1 MNEQEMNQQPNPFY
15 LLIDRQID
23 AISDPSPLYRCS
35 KGLWVETTHIVKEK
49 NKVKDEVNE
58 NSGKKKNLCCFI
70 NSLARKFGKFLKVN
84 QLDHTN
90 LGALQQKR
98 KRFTYKVKC
107 Y

>member
-1 MNEQEMNQQPNPFY
+1 MNQQPNPCY

-23 AISDPSPLYRCS
+23 DISDPSTLYKCS
-35 KGLWVETTHIVKEK
+35 KGLWVETINIIKEK

-58 NSGKKKNLCCFI
+58 NAGKKNLSCFI
-70 NSLARKFGKFLKVN
+70 NSLARKFSKFLKVN

-98 KRFTYKVKC
+98 KRFT
-107 Y
+107 